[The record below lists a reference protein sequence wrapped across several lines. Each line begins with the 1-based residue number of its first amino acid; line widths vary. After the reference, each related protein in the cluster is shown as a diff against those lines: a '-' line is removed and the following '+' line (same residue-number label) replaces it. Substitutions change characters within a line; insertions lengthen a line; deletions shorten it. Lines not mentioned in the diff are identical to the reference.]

1 MLVHSV
7 DRIGASVG
15 RGMAMD
21 RTLVYVSARDPISRA
36 GIVAQLRPRPEVSV
50 VDAAE
55 AAEVALVVAECADED
70 TVRELRVLARTG
82 CRTVLVATTLDEG
95 GLAAAAEAGI
105 AALVRRAEASA
116 DRLVTVVTAAKR
128 GEGTLPPDLLGRL
141 LEQVGQLQ
149 RQVLHPRGIA
159 FNGLSHREIEI
170 LRLVADGD
178 DTDEIARKLCYSQ
191 RTIKNSLHDVTSRL
205 QLRNRSHA
213 VAYALRQGLI

>member
-1 MLVHSV
+1 
-7 DRIGASVG
+7 
-15 RGMAMD
+15 MD
-21 RTLVYVSARDPISRA
+21 RTLVYVSALDPISRA

-50 VDAAE
+50 VETAE
-55 AAEVALVVAECADED
+55 GAEVALVVADGPDED
-70 TVRELRVLARTG
+70 TIRQLRVLQRTG
-82 CRTVLVATTLDEG
+82 CATVLVATVLDET
-95 GLAAAAEAGI
+95 GLGAAVEAGI
-105 AALVRRAEASA
+105 AGLVRRGEASA
-116 DRLVTVVTAAKR
+116 DRLVATITAAKR

-141 LEQVGQLQ
+141 LEQVGRLH
-149 RQVLHPRGIA
+149 RQVLHPRGLS

>member
-1 MLVHSV
+1 
-7 DRIGASVG
+7 
-15 RGMAMD
+15 MAMD